1 MKVLECSLHVP
12 FSSLDMLCAAP
23 NMVGMTS
30 QELHVN
36 AAVASPNIFD
46 VDQENFEAEVLQ
58 ASLKTPVLVDF
69 WATWCGPCKSLGPLL
84 EKLAGEFNGAFRLG
98 KVDVDKNQELAG
110 MFGIRSIPTVMLV
123 KDGQI
128 VDGFAGALPEGQ
140 LREFLSRHVQP
151 LDGDT
156 DEVVE
161 AAPPESPEQ
170 AINRLQQE
178 LAANPDNAGL
188 KLELAIALGQ
198 AGHASAAEAELNAL
212 PANLATDARA
222 VRLRSQLDLVRSLEG
237 KPSLEAL
244 QQRVQANPQDWEAH
258 DLLGIRLL
266 LGDDPA
272 QGLEHWLLL
281 LEKARDWN
289 EGQAKKRLLAAFNTL
304 DDAELVGRY
313 RRRMASLLF

>member
-1 MKVLECSLHVP
+1 M
-12 FSSLDMLCAAP
+12 
-23 NMVGMTS
+23 
-30 QELHVN
+30 N
-36 AAVASPNIFD
+36 AAVTTQHIFD
-46 VDQENFEAEVLQ
+46 VDQENFEADVLQ
-58 ASLKTPVLVDF
+58 ASLSTPVLVDF

-84 EKLAGEFNGAFRLG
+84 EKLANEFNGGFRLG

-140 LREFLSRHVQP
+140 LREFLARHVQALEGSANDAAP
-151 LDGDT
+151 
-156 DEVVE
+156 E
-161 AAPPESPEQ
+161 AAAPESPEQ
-170 AINRLQQE
+170 TINRLQQE
-178 LAANPDNAGL
+178 IATQPEQPEL
-188 KLELAIALGQ
+188 KLDLAIALAQ

-212 PANLATDARA
+212 PANLATDTRA
-222 VRLRSQLDLVRSLEG
+222 VRLRSQLDLVRALEG
-237 KPSLEAL
+237 KPALDVL

-258 DLLGIRLL
+258 DLLGVRLL
-266 LGDDPA
+266 LGNEPEA
-272 QGLEHWLLL
+272 GLEHWLLM

-289 EGQAKKRLLAAFNTL
+289 DGHAKKRLLAAFNTL

>member
-1 MKVLECSLHVP
+1 
-12 FSSLDMLCAAP
+12 
-23 NMVGMTS
+23 
-30 QELHVN
+30 VN
-36 AAVASPNIFD
+36 AAVSPHIFD
-46 VDQENFEAEVLQ
+46 VDQENFETEVLQ

-69 WATWCGPCKSLGPLL
+69 WATWCGPCKSLGPML
-84 EKLAGEFNGAFRLG
+84 EKLAVEYNGAFRLG

-110 MFGIRSIPTVMLV
+110 VFGIRSIPTVIMV

-128 VDGFAGALPEGQ
+128 LDGFAGALPEGH
-140 LREFLSRHVQP
+140 LREFLSKHVQP
-151 LDGDT
+151 LEGT
-156 DEVVE
+156 VDEE
-161 AAPPESPEQ
+161 WEDELPDESPEQ

-178 LAANPDNAGL
+178 LAAHPDRPEL
-188 KLELAIALGQ
+188 KLDLAVALAQ
-198 AGHASAAEAELNAL
+198 AGHAAAAEAELNSL
-212 PANLATDARA
+212 PANLATDSRA

-237 KPSLEAL
+237 TPPMEVL
-244 QQRVQANPQDWEAH
+244 QERIHANPKDWEAH
-258 DLLGIRLL
+258 DLLGVRLL

-272 QGLEHWLLL
+272 AGLEHWLLM